1 MSHTSALLRDAR
13 STDRADVH
21 VSDDVTTVSS
31 LSDVAQT
38 QQVPNMAVIRLADVL
53 ITKQITYTRI
63 IKP

>member
-1 MSHTSALLRDAR
+1 MSHTSSLFRDDC

-21 VSDDVTTVSS
+21 VNDDVTTVSS

-63 IKP
+63 IQP